1 MKMEGDPHVTAWGV
15 MRGQALDLIT
25 PQQVVGG
32 LFLMN
37 AEEKGCLALQPRLEI
52 LDEQGE
58 LMSAPHPLLSQHDD
72 PLLGAGEGQQ
82 LGAGHCQSL
91 HATEPWTG
99 EEDGRLTLCTL
110 NLLPPDLAQ
119 NSPVYKPSRDDQMPP
134 LIIVPSEIA
143 HLPLCPA
150 PFSQES
156 EQNHEVDVPSS
167 ADYLYSLL
175 KSDRDSLVSALDLIP
190 VSMNSLSP
198 DLEEMPHQGREE
210 ALKNDQIAP
219 LETCLPLITDQ
230 SCSVGP
236 SLDPDVELLPHCNS
250 HQSRLE
256 PRLEQLSQSET
267 LVVAVIDK
275 LPQSESCQLI
285 QSAPC
290 LVADPNELLQSNVE
304 PDPKQLPLAETF
316 VDNQINSCLVP
327 DTDQLPQLESKL
339 ELDFELLPQT
349 KMNLDTDPEQLSLSG
364 YCEELP
370 HPYLISDT
378 GHLPPCDSQFNLY
391 PEQVPLPESSVV
403 SKDLPQSI
411 SHLVPDAEL
420 VAQSESFF
428 DPILDNLPH
437 SEPEFSL
444 TPDYDSH
451 CPSET
456 SLNPCVDTFE
466 SELLPFELDPP
477 IDHHCLD
484 FDIETFSL
492 AESFMAHD
500 TEPFIIESLS
510 SLVSSTDPL
519 TQPEISLE
527 VDQIPNSL
535 SILEHESDLL
545 PWFELSN
552 CPNNAY
558 LPFSTHNLSE
568 GESSMAHEA
577 DELSLCDPFLAPD
590 HYELSASKSSTS
602 ITDRLNVGDVYL
614 EPGDGQLSESETT
627 PDMGHLLV
635 PSMETLHQSE
645 DLLIADAEH
654 LLKSESRLDHNIDRL
669 TDNDQLSKVGKFLG
683 SEHVPLPPS
692 SETVDIGHLP
702 GLQSN
707 LASSSDKLQRDCPS
721 IDHLLLAMSSIELD
735 GRPDSCLPTD
745 DDFFLSE
752 TFLAHDVDHIP
763 ICDHLIVPKTDQLP
777 YVKPDVDQTDPCR
790 TLDGRLPVP
799 EACLS
804 PDNDQLSHDQ
814 FSVSKCSLSH
824 LNDQL
829 PQSESCSGPEINQL
843 CKTEFDV
850 HAENDKDQMGQ
861 CLDANGAPL
870 TQIEFY
876 LRPNIDQLLPVET
889 SLSQENEQLPQS
901 EFYLSPHDDLSQ
913 SEAYSDS
920 DQFPQTQPH
929 FVTHG
934 DLLPQ
939 LETHLGLRN
948 KDVFQCESHFEHPPH
963 TGHRDFNHFPLFG
976 STGDPGLTH
985 LAPCICTDVLSLTH
999 NPDPLH
1005 SAECPLFDSS
1015 LTLDC
1020 DQLPLAE
1027 SLVTPSLDVLPP
1039 EPAVVPTTGE
1049 IPVSEFLLAPSI
1061 DHFKFLETFTPPEP
1075 SVPHST
1081 TCLAL
1086 FDQLTFCE
1094 PSESP
1099 TTPHFSP
1106 SETPETLND
1115 TNLSLCDSSVTYNSP
1130 SNTNSPSKTSEEFQF
1145 PWDWSVNLP
1154 PEQLSEVS
1162 HCDEPSQS
1170 SARQH
1175 DKPEDSFS
1183 IFCLDTPSDFSHMT
1197 PEADVALSDDLLSL
1211 CDVFSHLQT
1220 NHLIDSQSDQ
1230 SPISTIDPTDCNV
1243 EVDQF
1248 LNTIL
1253 QKDLESD
1260 PPSKPNTNPS
1270 DSPTIDLSVLDST
1283 DFYHLDLLFEPSRM
1297 HGELASESLP
1307 QPTPRTSSEVVD
1319 AVDSSDPSWFS
1330 SNSMDK
1336 STTSNNLD
1344 DSLFSQ
1350 SDSPFISSRFDQSSP
1365 QLIADKDSLVLES
1378 PVESTQLPVIVVTDP
1393 LELLSDLDD
1402 HVDNILPTN
1411 VSPLDMSTS
1420 TELEMD
1426 AHLHV
1431 VELPPHE
1438 IEDLPELKPDTTDY
1452 LDSSEDVVHSHQ
1464 TKSDSIL
1471 GTTLSSIMT
1480 NGELPLTGTGSPFEG
1495 IKLRSHDSQ
1504 DSASAIIPFGEGDP
1518 LLAFTLDNDSP
1529 CAGDELARLRA
1540 VFEALDRD
1548 KDGFVKMEDFV
1559 QFATVYGAEQVKCL
1573 TGYLDPAGLGVINF
1587 RDFYRGISEIQNEDL
1602 DMQLYDMGYP
1612 SEEEP
1617 ACSVDFDDLVAFEV
1631 TEVTDSAYVGSES
1644 AYSECETFTDED
1656 TGGIAAQEDPEAEGD
1671 GAGSRG
1677 RAPATP
1683 EGLELSLCDI
1693 SGVTVTGQE
1702 EQFEDFGEGAE
1713 PDLFNSHCE
1722 DEQESFTQTTNA
1734 SHRLTSSGAPVSERQ
1749 LLAPPHCSGLGGLYC
1764 SQCHKHVNRLEDLSS
1779 RLRYLEMD
1787 SPDKRTTS
1795 RKEARRLHHSGFL
1808 DDPGE
1813 QPLTNMACDDT
1824 DLTDKVLFLEQRVS
1838 ELERDAAM
1846 TGEQQNRLR
1855 QENLQLLHRAHALE
1869 EQLKDQELLS
1879 DEVQSEETRKHRD
1892 ELRKMERDRGFR
1904 LSSLKARVQE
1914 LENENVELHSQLPS
1928 AKAATQRLEE
1938 EKHKLLDDVEELQ
1951 RQLKDHQ
1958 EQNKKLEGK
1967 LSKEKHKQQTEK
1979 ERCQEVIE
1987 ELRRELEQ
1995 TQLLRLEMEQRMGV
2009 GNSAALQEYNSRT
2022 KEAELEH
2029 EVRRLKQEQRLLK
2042 EQNEELN
2049 GQIIN
2054 LSIQGAKNLFSTTF
2068 SDSLAAEISSVSRDE
2083 LMEAIQKQEEINLR
2097 LQDYIDRIIVAIME
2111 TNPAILEVKIH

>member
-37 AEEKGCLALQPRLEI
+37 TEEKGFITLQPRLEI

-58 LMSAPHPLLSQHDD
+58 LMSAPHPLLSQHDQ
-72 PLLGAGEGQQ
+72 PLLGAGEGHQ
-82 LGAGHCQSL
+82 LGAGHCQSPR
-91 HATEPWTG
+91 ATAEPWTG

-119 NSPVYKPSRDDQMPP
+119 NSPIYKPSRDDQMPP
-134 LIIVPSEIA
+134 LIIVPSENA

-150 PFSQES
+150 LFGQES
-156 EQNHEVDVPSS
+156 GQNHEVDVPPL
-167 ADYLYSLL
+167 ADYIHSLL
-175 KSDRDSLVSALDLIP
+175 KSDQESPVSALDLIP
-190 VSMNSLSP
+190 VPMNSLSP
-198 DLEEMPHQGREE
+198 DLEQMPHQGREE
-210 ALKNDQIAP
+210 ALENDQIAP
-219 LETCLPLITDQ
+219 SESCLPLITDK
-230 SCSVGP
+230 SFSVGP
-236 SLDPDVELLPHCNS
+236 SLNPNQELLPHCNS
-250 HQSRLE
+250 HHPHLE
-256 PRLEQLSQSET
+256 PCLEQLPQSET
-267 LVVAVIDK
+267 LVVTVIDK
-275 LPQSESCQLI
+275 LPQSESSQLT

-290 LVADPNELLQSNVE
+290 LVADPNELLHSNVE
-304 PDPKQLPLAETF
+304 PDPKQLPLAESF
-316 VDNQINSCLVP
+316 VDSQINSCLVP
-327 DTDQLPQLESKL
+327 DTDQLPQSKSNLEP
-339 ELDFELLPQT
+339 EFELLPQT
-349 KMNLDTDPEQLSLSG
+349 KLNLDTDPEQLPLSIG
-364 YCEELP
+364 YCEELA
-370 HPYLISDT
+370 HPYLIPDT
-378 GHLPPCDSQFNLY
+378 DHLPPCDSQFNLH
-391 PEQVPLPESSVV
+391 PKQVPLPDSFVV

-411 SHLVPDAEL
+411 SNLVPDTEL
-420 VAQSESFF
+420 VAQSKSYF

-437 SEPEFSL
+437 SEPEFFL
-444 TPDYDSH
+444 TPDYDSP

-456 SLNPCVDTFE
+456 SLDPCVDNCE

-484 FDIETFSL
+484 FDIEIFSL

-500 TEPFIIESLS
+500 SEPLIESLS
-510 SLVSSTDPL
+510 SLVSTTDPL

-545 PWFELSN
+545 PWFELSM

-568 GESSMAHEA
+568 GESSMAHET

-590 HYELSASKSSTS
+590 HYELSASKSSSS
-602 ITDRLNVGDVYL
+602 ITDRLNVDGTYL
-614 EPGDGQLSESETT
+614 VPGDGQLSESETT
-627 PDMGHLLV
+627 PDMGHLIV
-635 PSMETLHQSE
+635 PNMETLHQSE
-645 DLLIADAEH
+645 ALFIADAEH
-654 LLKSESRLDHNIDRL
+654 LLKSESRMDNNIDRL
-669 TDNDQLSKVGKFLG
+669 TENDQLSRVGKFLG
-683 SEHVPLPPS
+683 SEHVPLPPC
-692 SETVDIGHLP
+692 SETVDIVHLP
-702 GLQSN
+702 GFQSN
-707 LASSSDKLQRDCPS
+707 LANSSDQLQINCPS
-721 IDHLLLAMSSIELD
+721 MDPFTDHLVLAMSSIELD
-735 GRPDSCLPTD
+735 GRPESCLTTG

-752 TFLAHDVDHIP
+752 TFLAHDVDHMP
-763 ICDHLIVPKTDQLP
+763 ICDYLIAPKTDQLP
-777 YVKPDVDQTDPCR
+777 YVKPDVDQTEPCR
-790 TLDGRLPVP
+790 TLDDRLPVP
-799 EACLS
+799 EACVS

-814 FSVSKCSLSH
+814 FSISKCSLSH
-824 LNDQL
+824 RNDQI
-829 PQSESCSGPEINQL
+829 PQSESCSGPKINQL
-843 CKTEFDV
+843 CKTEFYV
-850 HAENDKDQMGQ
+850 HAENNNDQMGKY
-861 CLDANGAPL
+861 LDANSDPL
-870 TQIEFY
+870 TQMEFC
-876 LRPNIDQLLPVET
+876 LRPSTDQLNPLET
-889 SLSQENEQLPQS
+889 SLSQENVQLPQS
-901 EFYLSPHDDLSQ
+901 EFNLSPYDDYLSQ
-913 SEAYSDS
+913 SEAYNDS
-920 DQFPQTQPH
+920 DQFKQAQPN
-929 FVTHG
+929 FVTNG

-948 KDVFQCESHFEHPPH
+948 KDVSHCESHSEQPPH
-963 TGHRDFNHFPLFG
+963 TDHRDFKHFPLFE
-976 STGDPGLTH
+976 STGGPDQTH
-985 LAPCICTDVLSLTH
+985 LAPCTCPSTDVLSLAH
-999 NPDPLH
+999 SPDHLC
-1005 SAECPLFDSS
+1005 SIECPLFDSS
-1015 LTLDC
+1015 LTLDS
-1020 DQLPLAE
+1020 DHLPLAE
-1027 SLVTPSLDVLPP
+1027 SFVTPSLDVLPLLEPAVVPTTGEITVSEFLPLP

-1049 IPVSEFLLAPSI
+1049 ITVSEFLLAPSF
-1061 DHFKFLETFTPPEP
+1061 DHFKFLETFAPPEP

-1081 TCLAL
+1081 TSLAL

-1106 SETPETLND
+1106 SESPETLND
-1115 TNLSLCDSSVTYNSP
+1115 TNLSSCDLFVTHNSP
-1130 SNTNSPSKTSEEFQF
+1130 CNTNSPSKSPEEFQF
-1145 PWDWSVNLP
+1145 PWDWVVNLP
-1154 PEQLSEVS
+1154 PVELSEVS
-1162 HCDEPSQS
+1162 YCDEPSQIS
-1170 SARQH
+1170 SKQH
-1175 DKPEDSFS
+1175 VKPEESFS
-1183 IFCLDTPSDFSHMT
+1183 IFCLDTPSDFSHMA
-1197 PEADVALSDDLLSL
+1197 PEADLALSDDLLSL

-1220 NHLIDSQSDQ
+1220 NHVIDSQSDQ
-1230 SPISTIDPTDCNV
+1230 SPISTNDPTDRNV

-1248 LNTIL
+1248 LNTMF
-1253 QKDLESD
+1253 QRDLESD
-1260 PPSKPNTNPS
+1260 PLPKPYTNHS
-1270 DSPTIDLSVLDST
+1270 DSSTLDLSFLDST

-1297 HGELASESLP
+1297 HHELVSESLS
-1307 QPTPRTSSEVVD
+1307 QPTPRTSEVVD
-1319 AVDSSDPSWFS
+1319 AVDSSDPSWLS

-1344 DSLFSQ
+1344 DSLFSP
-1350 SDSPFISSRFDQSSP
+1350 SDSPLVSSRFGQSSP
-1365 QLIADKDSLVLES
+1365 QLITDKDSLVLES

-1402 HVDNILPTN
+1402 NVDNILPTN
-1411 VSPLDMSTS
+1411 VSPLDMPAS

-1426 AHLHV
+1426 ACLHV
-1431 VELPPHE
+1431 VEQPPQE
-1438 IEDLPELKPDTTDY
+1438 IDLPELKPDTTDY
-1452 LDSSEDVVHSHQ
+1452 LDSSDGLVPSHQ
-1464 TKSDSIL
+1464 PKSDSIL
-1471 GTTLSSIMT
+1471 GTTLSSIIT
-1480 NGELPLTGTGSPFEG
+1480 NGELQLTGTGSPFEG
-1495 IKLRSHDSQ
+1495 IKLRSRDSQ

-1529 CAGDELARLRA
+1529 CAGDELVRLRA

-1559 QFATVYGAEQVKCL
+1559 QFATVYGAEQVKYL

-1656 TGGIAAQEDPEAEGD
+1656 TGGLAAQEDPEAEGD

-1722 DEQESFTQTTNA
+1722 DEQESFTQTTNT
-1734 SHRLTSSGAPVSERQ
+1734 SHRLTS
-1749 LLAPPHCSGLGGLYC
+1749 
-1764 SQCHKHVNRLEDLSS
+1764 
-1779 RLRYLEMD
+1779 

-1824 DLTDKVLFLEQRVS
+1824 DLTDKVLYLEQRVS

-1869 EQLKDQELLS
+1869 EQLKDQELQS

-1892 ELRKMERDRGFR
+1892 ELRKMERDRGFH

-1914 LENENVELHSQLPS
+1914 LENENVELQSQLPS
-1928 AKAATQRLEE
+1928 AKATTQRLEE

-2022 KEAELEH
+2022 KEAELEQ

>member
-37 AEEKGCLALQPRLEI
+37 AEEKGCIALQPRLEI

-58 LMSAPHPLLSQHDD
+58 LMSAPHPLLSQHDQ
-72 PLLGAGEGQQ
+72 PLLGTGEGHQ
-82 LGAGHCQSL
+82 LGAGHCQSPR
-91 HATEPWTG
+91 ATAEPWTG

-110 NLLPPDLAQ
+110 NLLPPDHAQ
-119 NSPVYKPSRDDQMPP
+119 NPPFYKPSMDDPMPP
-134 LIIVPSEIA
+134 LIIVPSENA

-156 EQNHEVDVPSS
+156 EHNHEVDFPPS
-167 ADYLYSLL
+167 ADYLHSLL

-190 VSMNSLSP
+190 VPMNSLSP
-198 DLEEMPHQGREE
+198 DLEQMPHQGIEE
-210 ALKNDQIAP
+210 AFKNDQIAP
-219 LETCLPLITDQ
+219 LESCLPLITDQ
-230 SCSVGP
+230 SGSVRP

-250 HQSRLE
+250 HHPNLE
-256 PRLEQLSQSET
+256 HCLPQSET
-267 LVVAVIDK
+267 LVAVIDK
-275 LPQSESCQLI
+275 LPQSESSQLT

-290 LVADPNELLQSNVE
+290 LVLDPNELPQSNVE
-304 PDPKQLPLAETF
+304 PDPKQLTLAESF

-327 DTDQLPQLESKL
+327 DTDQLPQSESN
-339 ELDFELLPQT
+339 LDPDSETLPQT
-349 KMNLDTDPEQLSLSG
+349 KLNSDTDQEQLPLSVVDR
-364 YCEELP
+364 EELP
-370 HPYLISDT
+370 HPYLVPDT
-378 GHLPPCDSQFNLY
+378 DHLSPSDSQFNLDH
-391 PEQVPLPESSVV
+391 EQVPLPESSVV
-403 SKDLPQSI
+403 SKDFPQSTY
-411 SHLVPDAEL
+411 
-420 VAQSESFF
+420 F
-428 DPILDNLPH
+428 DPILDHLPH
-437 SEPEFSL
+437 SEPEFFL
-444 TPDYDSH
+444 TSDYGLP

-456 SLNPCVDTFE
+456 SLDLCVDNLE
-466 SELLPFELDPP
+466 SELLPLPKIFVTSDLLPHSEASNSENLPQSQPLRDYDVDPLAYFCPEITQPESHLGTSELFELDPH
-477 IDHHCLD
+477 IDPHCLD
-484 FDIETFSL
+484 FGIETFSL
-492 AESFMAHD
+492 ADSFMAHD
-500 TEPFIIESLS
+500 TEMSIECLS
-510 SLVSSTDPL
+510 SLIPTTDQL

-535 SILEHESDLL
+535 SILEHESDQL
-545 PWFELSN
+545 PWFKLSM
-552 CPNNAY
+552 CPNNAH

-568 GESSMAHEA
+568 GVSSMAHEA

-590 HYELSASKSSTS
+590 HYELSAFKSSTS
-602 ITDRLNVGDVYL
+602 ITDRLTLGDTYF
-614 EPGDGQLSESETT
+614 EPGDGQLTESETI
-627 PDMGHLLV
+627 PDIGHLIV
-635 PSMETLHQSE
+635 PNLETLLASE
-645 DLLIADAEH
+645 ACLIADVEH
-654 LLKSESRLDHNIDRL
+654 LPKSESRLDQNTDQL
-669 TDNDQLSKVGKFLG
+669 TDNDQLSTIEKFLD
-683 SEHVPLPPS
+683 SEHVPLPPF

-702 GLQSN
+702 GLQLN
-707 LASSSDKLQRDCPS
+707 LANSSDQLQIDCSSMDPATGN
-721 IDHLLLAMSSIELD
+721 LLLAMSSIDLD
-735 GRPDSCLPTD
+735 DRPESYMTTD

-763 ICDHLIVPKTDQLP
+763 VCDHLITPKTDQLP
-777 YVKPDVDQTDPCR
+777 YVTDIDQTEPCR
-790 TLDGRLPVP
+790 PLDGRLPVP

-804 PDNDQLSHDQ
+804 PDTDQLSDDQ
-814 FSVSKCSLSH
+814 FSIAKCPLSPH
-824 LNDQL
+824 NDQL
-829 PQSESCSGPEINQL
+829 PQSESCSGPDINQL
-843 CKTEFDV
+843 TKTEFDV
-850 HAENDKDQMGQ
+850 HPENNNDWMGQ
-861 CLDANGAPL
+861 CLGANGAPL
-870 TQIEFY
+870 TQMEFY
-876 LRPNIDQLLPVET
+876 LRPNIDQLSPLET

-901 EFYLSPHDDLSQ
+901 EFNLSPYDDLSQ
-913 SEAYSDS
+913 SEACSNG
-920 DQFPQTQPH
+920 DQFPQTQPDL
-929 FVTHG
+929 VTNG
-934 DLLPQ
+934 DILQQ

-948 KDVFQCESHFEHPPH
+948 KHMSHFEQPPH
-963 TGHRDFNHFPLFG
+963 TGHRDFNRFPLFEL
-976 STGDPGLTH
+976 TGTPGPTR
-985 LAPCICTDVLSLTH
+985 LAPSPCSSTDVLSLPH
-999 NPDPLH
+999 NSDPLY
-1005 SAECPLFDSS
+1005 SIECPLFDSS
-1015 LTLDC
+1015 LTLDT
-1020 DQLPLAE
+1020 DHLPLSE
-1027 SLVTPSLDVLPP
+1027 SFVTPSLDVLPLP

-1049 IPVSEFLLAPSI
+1049 IPFNEFLLAPSI
-1061 DHFKFLETFTPPEP
+1061 DHFKFLETFAPPEP

-1081 TCLAL
+1081 SLAL

-1094 PSESP
+1094 PTESP
-1099 TTPHFSP
+1099 TTSHFSP
-1106 SETPETLND
+1106 LETYGTLND
-1115 TNLSLCDSSVTYNSP
+1115 TNLSLCDSSVTHNSP

-1145 PWDWSVNLP
+1145 PWDWTVNLP
-1154 PEQLSEVS
+1154 PVELSEVS
-1162 HCDEPSQS
+1162 HCYEPSQS
-1170 SARQH
+1170 SSRQH
-1175 DKPEDSFS
+1175 DEPEDSFS
-1183 IFCLDTPSDFSHMT
+1183 IFCLDTPLDFSHMT
-1197 PEADVALSDDLLSL
+1197 PEADPTLSDDLLSL

-1220 NHLIDSQSDQ
+1220 NHVIDSQNEQ
-1230 SPISTIDPTDCNV
+1230 SLISTNDPKDCNV

-1248 LNTIL
+1248 LKTIF
-1253 QKDLESD
+1253 QKDLKSD
-1260 PPSKPNTNPS
+1260 PPSKPHTHNS
-1270 DSPTIDLSVLDST
+1270 DSPTLDLSFLDSA
-1283 DFYHLDLLFEPSRM
+1283 DFYHLDLLFEPSRV
-1297 HGELASESLP
+1297 HHELPSESLL
-1307 QPTPRTSSEVVD
+1307 QPTPRTSSEIVVD
-1319 AVDSSDPSWFS
+1319 TTDSSDPSCLS

-1350 SDSPFISSRFDQSSP
+1350 SDSPLISSWFGQSSP
-1365 QLIADKDSLVLES
+1365 QLINDKDSLGLES
-1378 PVESTQLPVIVVTDP
+1378 PVESTLLPVIVVTDP
-1393 LELLSDLDD
+1393 LELLSDSDD

-1420 TELEMD
+1420 TELELD
-1426 AHLHV
+1426 ARLQV
-1431 VELPPHE
+1431 VEVSPHE
-1438 IEDLPELKPDTTDY
+1438 IEYLPELKPDTTDY
-1452 LDSSEDVVHSHQ
+1452 PDSSDDLVPSHKP
-1464 TKSDSIL
+1464 KSDSIL
-1471 GTTLSSIMT
+1471 GPTLSSIMT

-1495 IKLRSHDSQ
+1495 IKLRSRDSQ
-1504 DSASAIIPFGEGDP
+1504 DSASAIIPFGDCDP
-1518 LLAFTLDNDSP
+1518 LLAFTLDNNSP

-1559 QFATVYGAEQVKCL
+1559 QFATVYGAEQVKYL

-1656 TGGIAAQEDPEAEGD
+1656 TGGLAAQEDPEAEGD

-1722 DEQESFTQTTNA
+1722 EEQESFTRTTN
-1734 SHRLTSSGAPVSERQ
+1734 SSQHLTS
-1749 LLAPPHCSGLGGLYC
+1749 
-1764 SQCHKHVNRLEDLSS
+1764 
-1779 RLRYLEMD
+1779 
-1787 SPDKRTTS
+1787 SPDKRTSS

-1808 DDPGE
+1808 EDPGE

-1824 DLTDKVLFLEQRVS
+1824 DLTDKVLYLEQRVS

-1914 LENENVELHSQLPS
+1914 LENENVELNSQLPS
-1928 AKAATQRLEE
+1928 AKATTQRLEE

-1951 RQLKDHQ
+1951 RQLKGHQ
-1958 EQNKKLEGK
+1958 EQNMKLEGK
-1967 LSKEKHKQQTEK
+1967 LSKEKHKQQKEK

-2022 KEAELEH
+2022 KEAELEQ